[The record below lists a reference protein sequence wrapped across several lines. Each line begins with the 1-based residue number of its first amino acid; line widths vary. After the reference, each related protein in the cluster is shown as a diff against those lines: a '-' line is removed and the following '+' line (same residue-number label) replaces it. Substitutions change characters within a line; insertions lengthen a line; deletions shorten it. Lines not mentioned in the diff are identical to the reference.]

1 MAEIRTPTSPGY
13 NAPIA
18 ERLRRET
25 GMVVRTLG
33 MITTAKQAEATA
45 DVGLGKTLE
54 GGLVAAEL
62 VLRKRA
68 DRILVVTTKAM
79 LTRFQKEI

>member
-1 MAEIRTPTSPGY
+1 
-13 NAPIA
+13 
-18 ERLRRET
+18 
-25 GMVVRTLG
+25 